1 LAVAY
6 PEDTAQLTDL
16 LPEHNEVFGY
26 CEADNQEP
34 PLRVGRSHM
43 RFDRAFL
50 IAFNLLAR
58 LFGAI
63 GILAGIIFL
72 VSAYAIEENR
82 VLDIVVGLF
91 AIVMGIAFLV
101 TKSVNAELLA
111 RIRRRLGH
119 PGSPES

>member
-1 LAVAY
+1 MVPERRAEAGLSDDVDDHRALQRTCRCLFTVDSVLKTIDQEVDGRGWLWHLLAVAY

-26 CEADNQEP
+26 READNQEP

-63 GILAGIIFL
+63 GILAGI
-72 VSAYAIEENR
+72 
-82 VLDIVVGLF
+82 
-91 AIVMGIAFLV
+91 
-101 TKSVNAELLA
+101 
-111 RIRRRLGH
+111 
-119 PGSPES
+119 